1 MMRFMITIK
10 HWLLFLLMVGPALV
24 TSIIAT
30 PYELSQSEILANI
43 IGLTVYFLW
52 IWSINK
58 HVSNAFQAGKDA
70 IFKTCFAFV
79 FIYFLS
85 YNLYL
90 LIQGFPGEGYHWLFD
105 VLVLS
110 LTVYCLV
117 VTSRRLKSH
126 ELGRSAILA
135 EYIWYFVLLLVF
147 PIGIWILQP
156 KVNRLVT
163 RSVAQ

>member
-1 MMRFMITIK
+1 MIRLMITMK
-10 HWLLFLLMVGPALV
+10 HLLLFLLMVGPALV
-24 TSIIAT
+24 ASIIAM
-30 PYELSQSEILANI
+30 PHELSQSEILANI

-58 HVSNAFQAGKDA
+58 HVSNASQTQDDA
-70 IFKTCFAFV
+70 IFKICLAFV

-90 LIQGFPGEGYHWLFD
+90 LVKGLPSEGYHWLFD
-105 VLVLS
+105 ALILL
-110 LTVYCLV
+110 LTVYCIV

-126 ELGRSAILA
+126 ELGRTATVA

-147 PIGIWILQP
+147 PIGIWIIQP
-156 KVNRLVT
+156 KINRL
-163 RSVAQ
+163 S